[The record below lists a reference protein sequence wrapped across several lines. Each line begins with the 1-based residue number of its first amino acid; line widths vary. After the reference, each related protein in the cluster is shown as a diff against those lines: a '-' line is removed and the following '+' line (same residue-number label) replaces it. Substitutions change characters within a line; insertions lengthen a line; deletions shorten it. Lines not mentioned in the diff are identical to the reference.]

1 MIVYISFTE
10 KSTWQN
16 ELKNIELQIENRI
29 NNWLQHHV

>member
-16 ELKNIELQIENRI
+16 ELKNIEQQIENRI
-29 NNWLQHHV
+29 K

>member
-10 KSTWQN
+10 KWSWQN

-29 NNWLQHHV
+29 K